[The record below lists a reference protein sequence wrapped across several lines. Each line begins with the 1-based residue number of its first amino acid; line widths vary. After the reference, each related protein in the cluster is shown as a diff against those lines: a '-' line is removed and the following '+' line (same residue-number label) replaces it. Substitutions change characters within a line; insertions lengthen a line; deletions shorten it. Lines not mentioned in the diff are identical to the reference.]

1 MVSEVH
7 YEIEAINSK
16 EKIISNSPLKPTEDF
31 ASQKY

>member
-16 EKIISNSPLKPTEDF
+16 EKIISNSPLKPTDGF
-31 ASQKY
+31 PSQKY